1 MLECLIIGDSIASGI
16 ASVKPDCVRMTE
28 IGINS
33 ADWYKKNHN
42 RPLFDME
49 TYKYVVISLGSNDQN
64 EKSYDWMLKTRKLI
78 KEGRVIWILPSKE
91 VKTKQYDLVQ
101 KISSEFGDY
110 VMDISDK
117 VGKDKIHPPTVRA
130 YEEISK
136 SLK

>member
-49 TYKYVVISLGSNDQN
+49 TYKYVVISLGSNDQD
-64 EKSYDWMLKTRKLI
+64 EKSYDWMRKTRKLI
-78 KEGRVIWILPSKE
+78 KEGRIIWILPSKE
-91 VKTKQYDLVQ
+91 VKTKQYDVVQ
-101 KISSEFGDY
+101 RIASEFGDY
-110 VMDISDK
+110 IMDISDK

-130 YEEISK
+130 YEEIAK